1 MRVKYE
7 IRGSR
12 IIFEIKPSENEKT
25 EFQQLKKMTSFY
37 YKFDDKINLKCPHPD
52 KLALVAIL
60 NLLPFTSD
68 EMHIDWGV
76 SASFEKGSKI
86 ITRIQIKFKSSNFP
100 ECQAYPAGLPSLA
113 FSGGADSTAALC
125 VMPNVTDCVFHRRS
139 ENPSKTL
146 YDERAALHSCKKISM
161 LGYNVHIVES
171 DFEYLREPIGFP
183 TDLSVGTP
191 AILLAD
197 TREYSSI
204 AYGTILESAYGTSG
218 EKYRDYEKS
227 SHYRLWNHLFSSA
240 GLFYSLPIAGV
251 SEIGSTLI
259 CRKKPLGKT
268 HQSCIRGKWGS
279 PCQNCWK
286 CFRKSAIMSA
296 LDDGRKVSTFD
307 YIGRIISSKEVGS
320 KMLTSG
326 PIKHE
331 GVLTYCLER
340 AGNPEN
346 ELLDALKKLVRVGI
360 IETKWMEKWYK
371 KSEGLIDPNYSDE
384 VKQKLSK
391 ILGTMTDEEEDCLI
405 KWKNFDTPERGRI
418 LRSLD
423 ELIGARE

>member
-1 MRVKYE
+1 
-7 IRGSR
+7 
-12 IIFEIKPSENEKT
+12 
-25 EFQQLKKMTSFY
+25 
-37 YKFDDKINLKCPHPD
+37 
-52 KLALVAIL
+52 
-60 NLLPFTSD
+60 
-68 EMHIDWGV
+68 
-76 SASFEKGSKI
+76 
-86 ITRIQIKFKSSNFP
+86 
-100 ECQAYPAGLPSLA
+100 
-113 FSGGADSTAALC
+113 
-125 VMPNVTDCVFHRRS
+125 
-139 ENPSKTL
+139 
-146 YDERAALHSCKKISM
+146 
-161 LGYNVHIVES
+161 
-171 DFEYLREPIGFP
+171 
-183 TDLSVGTP
+183 
-191 AILLAD
+191 
-197 TREYSSI
+197 
-204 AYGTILESAYGTSG
+204 
-218 EKYRDYEKS
+218 
-227 SHYRLWNHLFSSA
+227 
-240 GLFYSLPIAGV
+240 
-251 SEIGSTLI
+251 
-259 CRKKPLGKT
+259 
-268 HQSCIRGKWGS
+268 
-279 PCQNCWK
+279 
-286 CFRKSAIMSA
+286 MSA

-360 IETKWMEKWYK
+360 IETEWMEKWYK